1 MLGEREIIRIIRS
14 RLSKHMQDDVE
25 VVTLGDAS
33 IALKCDMLVQST
45 DVPKQMRP
53 WQIARKSIV
62 ACVSDM
68 ASKGIRPLYA
78 LISLALPRLSK
89 RDVQSLAYGFH
100 RAEEEFGIKI
110 VGGDTNEGK
119 EIVIDCCMVGLCT
132 NYNYIKRS
140 GAREGD
146 VIIVSGPFGYTK
158 AGLMLLMHDGL
169 NASNR
174 FKSKAIRSVLLPE
187 PRLRFGLALRRY
199 ATSSMDSSD
208 GLAST
213 LHEMSRQSRKRFV
226 IDMLPTT
233 SEVKRF
239 ARDNM
244 LDLKDIVLYAG
255 EEYEIVATVREEML
269 EKVLRLARSN
279 GCNAIPI
286 GRVEEGSGVVL
297 KEDGKA
303 VEVED
308 RGWEHLAYSNS
319 KG

>member
-1 MLGEREIIRIIRS
+1 MLGEREIIRIITS
-14 RLSKHMQDDVE
+14 RLGKGKMQDDVE
-25 VVTLGDAS
+25 VITLGDAR

-68 ASKGIRPLYA
+68 ASKGIRPSYA
-78 LISLALPRLSK
+78 LISLALPPLS
-89 RDVQSLAYGFH
+89 RREVQSLAYGFH
-100 RAEEEFGIKI
+100 RAEEEFSIKI

-132 NYNYIKRS
+132 NYIKRS

-169 NASNR
+169 NASKR
-174 FKSKAIRSVLLPE
+174 FKSKAIRSVMLPE

-208 GLAST
+208 GLALT

-226 IDMLPTT
+226 IDTLPTT
-233 SEVKRF
+233 SEVRRF

-244 LDLKDIVLYAG
+244 LDLNDIVLYAG
-255 EEYEIVATVREEML
+255 EEYEIVATVRREML
-269 EKVLRLARSN
+269 GKVLRLARYN
-279 GCNAIPI
+279 GCYAIPI
-286 GRVEEGSGVVL
+286 GRVEHGSGVVL
-297 KEDGKA
+297 KEDGKV

-308 RGWEHLAYSNS
+308 RGWEHLAYSRS
-319 KG
+319 KA